1 MNSINLKIDIIMK
14 YINDHNINNKILD
27 SNNHNTYYTINDLLL
42 HHFVYEH
49 FCRSYNAYE
58 EILKL
63 FCPLIDHPSR
73 SRINKFI
80 IKLSKMQIFKKAFEY
95 HNKNLII
102 DSSFIPNS
110 LMSKQSDCIGVN
122 SYYKNKFGWNK
133 LKILLL
139 VFSSVEKSL

>member
-49 FCRSYNAYE
+49 FCKSYNAYE

-73 SRINKFI
+73 SRINKI
-80 IKLSKMQIFKKAFEY
+80 I
-95 HNKNLII
+95 
-102 DSSFIPNS
+102 
-110 LMSKQSDCIGVN
+110 
-122 SYYKNKFGWNK
+122 
-133 LKILLL
+133 
-139 VFSSVEKSL
+139 